1 MCVCV
6 CVCAFVC
13 ACVCVC
19 VCVCMRAY
27 VCVLVCVYVCLCVL
41 GSRFCSVEQPLM
53 LVNNRQ
59 EVAVWERVGN
69 SGERELRIYSCVQGD
84 AVFKPRSLSAI
95 CI

>member
-1 MCVCV
+1 
-6 CVCAFVC
+6 
-13 ACVCVC
+13 
-19 VCVCMRAY
+19 
-27 VCVLVCVYVCLCVL
+27 
-41 GSRFCSVEQPLM
+41 M